1 VLLVSAEP
9 EDEAEPELEDEA
21 EPEEAF
27 EIGGGAVTTGVVE
40 TIDIVEAE
48 DVTEGGDIVEGDE
61 KTRGGG
67 LSPPA
72 PSSVDPSGMPT
83 GLTDDRLPIPAG
95 DEADAAGCNNVPL
108 PPPAHAP
115 DAVPALPPPSK
126 SAVEPDVPDVKLCIP
141 EHVAVGLTPGDT
153 SSVAPRGVPAG
164 ATGELGPMPSGD
176 VMPSGDGSGEMPMPP
191 TCAKAGL
198 QTMSVAVIAT
208 INERVSVGFFPLRR
222 CASPS
227 VCWG

>member
-1 VLLVSAEP
+1 
-9 EDEAEPELEDEA
+9 LEDEA

-27 EIGGGAVTTGVVE
+27 EIGGGALTTGVAE

-48 DVTEGGDIVEGDE
+48 DVTEGRDVVEGDK

-115 DAVPALPPPSK
+115 DAVPVRPPPSK
-126 SAVEPDVPDVKLCIP
+126 SAVEPDDPDVELCMP
-141 EHVAVGLTPGDT
+141 EHVVPESAMLDTLGLTPGDA
-153 SSVAPRGVPAG
+153 SSVAPRGMPVG
-164 ATGELGPMPSGD
+164 ATGEPGPIPSGD
-176 VMPSGDGSGEMPMPP
+176 VIPSPGAASEPP

-198 QTMSVAVIAT
+198 QTKSVAVIAT
-208 INERVSVGFFPLRR
+208 INERVSVGFFPLR
-222 CASPS
+222 CCGSPS